1 MKRILVI
8 LSYIACFSTVSYCS
22 IEETI
27 ADSINSFAANY
38 AKTSRIKVE
47 DLTIRGNS
55 IILNT
60 SKQLSYLSLNES
72 DVQDLRDMV
81 SRIVFSTTDG
91 FVKIYTDDKE
101 IRELITQR
109 NTYPSYRQH
118 LYTIPANITPLIHN
132 ESKAYDCSSG
142 LDGIHIALY
151 GSHGLYYNQNTERW
165 VFQRAKLLTTV
176 EDLFTSSYVHTFLA
190 PMLENAGA
198 IVFEPRERDMQ
209 EEEHIVD
216 DSEIYLTNGWERTDS
231 AGYGV
236 RRNNTL
242 RENENPFR
250 MGGYAYAECN
260 DRRSKE
266 IRYIPN
272 IHKSGEYAVYI
283 SYKTLPNSADN
294 VQYEV
299 VHCGQHTVFSVNQK
313 MGGGT
318 WIYLGTFKF
327 SSGNGKHNYVSVS
340 NSGEDGCIVTSDAV
354 RFGGGMGSVARYKQD
369 ETDSLHTGAMTSG
382 SPRYMEG
389 ARYWLQYAGI
399 PDSVYNFTGSKNDYT
414 DDFTSRG
421 RWINYLSGGSE
432 VNPTPPHT
440 AVGDSGLNIPIHL
453 GLAFHSDAGIVEGD
467 STIGTLLIYTDYNN
481 DLEQE
486 YPIGVSRLSAR
497 SYADFV
503 QTQIVNDIRVLFD
516 SCWTRRELMNASYS
530 ESRNPDMPMILLEL
544 LSHQNLP
551 DMRLGLDPR
560 FRFAAC
566 RAIYKG
572 ILRYLHTQ
580 YGTEYIVQPLPVHKF
595 SVEIENQ
602 SDFRLR
608 WSERK
613 DTLEA
618 TASPDYYIV
627 YTRIDDGDWDNGT
640 RTYEQELL
648 YHGIAGHRYDF
659 KVVAGNKGGI
669 SMPSEI
675 LCAYKAKKEQGR
687 VLIINGFDRVAA
699 PESFMIDSTYA
710 GIVPW
715 SYAVPYGKDISYIG
729 SQYEFRRDRQ
739 WISDDASGWGSC
751 YSDYSNIIVAGNTFD
766 YPTMHGRELQ
776 KYNISFASASAES
789 ITEISRQYDAVD
801 VILGKQ
807 RSTYR
812 AQSEQVAYPVYTESL
827 KDALRNYGERNG
839 NILISGAYI
848 GSDMTADSDRQ
859 FLKDVLH
866 IRYVTSNA
874 TKNGKI
880 DFANT
885 NDQYTL
891 ICAPNPHII
900 HCENPDGIA
909 KADKSSK
916 TIARFGDSGV
926 GCIVYSR
933 SNNKVITCSMPLESI
948 AEFSDIYEK
957 LIFKILRDE
966 EKEPSTY

>member
-1 MKRILVI
+1 MKRILLI
-8 LSYIACFSTVSYCS
+8 LSYTLIFVFGAFAT

-27 ADSINSFAANY
+27 ADSLNAFAANY

-47 DLTIRGNS
+47 DLMIRGNS

-60 SKQLSYLSLNES
+60 SKQLSFLSLDAS

-91 FVKIYTDDKE
+91 YVKIYTDGKE

-118 LYTIPANITPLIHN
+118 LYTLPQDITPLIRN
-132 ESKAYDCSSG
+132 ESKHYDCSSG

-151 GSHGLYYNQNTERW
+151 GSHGLYYNQSSDRW
-165 VFQRAKLLTTV
+165 IFQRAKLLTTV

-198 IVFEPRERDMQ
+198 IVLEPRERDTQ
-209 EEEHIVD
+209 TEECIVD
-216 DSEIYLTNGWERTDS
+216 DSEIYLTNGWNRTDS
-231 AGYGV
+231 SGYATPTRALLEG
-236 RRNNTL
+236 
-242 RENENPFR
+242 ENPFR
-250 MGGYAYAECN
+250 NGGYAYSESTN
-260 DRRSKE
+260 RRSKE

-272 IHKSGEYAVYI
+272 IHKSGEYAVYV
-283 SYKTLPNSADN
+283 SYKTLENSSDN

-299 VHCGQHTVFSVNQK
+299 VHCGQHTAFSINQQ

-327 SSGNGKHNYVSVS
+327 SASNGKHNYVSVS
-340 NSGEDGCIVTSDAV
+340 NSGEGGSVITSDAV
-354 RFGGGMGSVARYKQD
+354 RFGGGMGCVARYKYD
-369 ETDSLHTGAMTSG
+369 EADTLHSAASTSG
-382 SPRYMEG
+382 KPKYMEG
-389 ARYWLQYAGI
+389 SRYWLQYAGI
-399 PDSVYNFTGSKNDYT
+399 PDTVYNFTNSKNDYT

-421 RWINYLSGGSE
+421 RWINYLSGGSV

-440 AVGDSGLNIPIHL
+440 AEADSGLNIPIHL
-453 GLAFHSDAGIVEGD
+453 GLAFHSDAGILGGD
-467 STIGTLLIYTDYNN
+467 STVGTLMIYTDYNN
-481 DLEQE
+481 DSQYE
-486 YPIGVSRLSAR
+486 YPTGISRMSAR
-497 SYADFV
+497 SYADYV
-503 QTQIVNDIRVLFD
+503 QTQIVQDIRVLFD
-516 SCWTRRELMNASYS
+516 SCWTRRELMNSSYS

-572 ILRYLHTQ
+572 ILRYLHAQ
-580 YGTEYIVQPLPVHKF
+580 YGTEYIVQPLPVHNF
-595 SVEIENQ
+595 SIDLESQ

-608 WSERK
+608 WTERN

-640 RTYEQELL
+640 RTYAQQLL

-669 SMPSEI
+669 SMPSEV
-675 LCAYKAKKEQGR
+675 LSAYKAKKEQGR
-687 VLIINGFDRVAA
+687 VLIINGFNRVAA

-710 GIVPW
+710 GFVPW
-715 SYAVPYGKDISYIG
+715 SHAVPYGKDISYIG
-729 SQYEFRRDRQ
+729 AQYEFRRDKP
-739 WISDDASGWGSC
+739 WVSDDASGWGSC
-751 YSDYSNIIVAGNTFD
+751 YSDYNDIIVAGNTFD

-776 KYNISFASASAES
+776 KHNISFVSASAES
-789 ITEISRQYDAVD
+789 ITEISSQFDAVD

-812 AQSEQVAYPVYTESL
+812 AQSEEIAYPAMADNL
-827 KDALRNYGERNG
+827 RNALRHYDERNG
-839 NILISGAYI
+839 NILLSGAYI
-848 GSDMTADSDRQ
+848 GSDMTTETERQ
-859 FLKDVLH
+859 FLREVLH
-866 IRYVTSNA
+866 IRHVTTNA
-874 TKNGKI
+874 TQNGKI
-880 DFANT
+880 DFTAT
-885 NDQYTL
+885 DDKYTL
-891 ICAPNPHII
+891 LCTPNPDII
-900 HCENPDGIA
+900 HCENPDGITNFG
-909 KADKSSK
+909 KMGKV
-916 TIARFGDSGV
+916 IARFDDSGV
-926 GCIVYSR
+926 GCIVYAE
-933 SNNKVITCSMPLESI
+933 NGNIVITCSMPLESI
-948 AEFSDIYEK
+948 AEFSDIYTK
-957 LIFKILRDE
+957 LIFKILYNE
-966 EKEPSTY
+966 EKEPTTN